1 MAFYLHMS
9 EENWMPN
16 RSHYTQ
22 VMATYEPLAQ
32 KDTKIKN
39 KSDNNITKM
48 EMEIIKNSMSKS

>member
-1 MAFYLHMS
+1 MS

-22 VMATYEPLAQ
+22 VMAIYEPPAQ
-32 KDTKIKN
+32 KDNKINN

-48 EMEIIKNSMSKS
+48 EIRIIQNSMPKS